1 MGFLNGSLV
10 KSPKIRSVVHTSSRY
25 FHVLISDIK
34 HTSYTPLVIFFFFFF
49 TVTFLK
55 NEKTVAN
62 KMLNGT
68 TGAVGDIKHHH
79 AEQFIN
85 VQYFP
90 TVV

>member
-1 MGFLNGSLV
+1 M
-10 KSPKIRSVVHTSSRY
+10 
-25 FHVLISDIK
+25 K
-34 HTSYTPLVIFFFFFF
+34 HTNYTPLVMFFFL

-55 NEKTVAN
+55 KEKTVAN
-62 KMLNGT
+62 KMLNGI